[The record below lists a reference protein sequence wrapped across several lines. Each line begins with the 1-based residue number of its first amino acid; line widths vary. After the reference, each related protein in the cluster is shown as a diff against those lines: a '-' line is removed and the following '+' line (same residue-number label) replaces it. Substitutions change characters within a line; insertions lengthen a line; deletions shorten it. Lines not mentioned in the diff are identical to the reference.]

1 MCVYVNGLRYF
12 SSEHTITFLHNTEM
26 PPIHALAELR
36 KTSKAALTEYRAPPS
51 TYIYMYTQSH
61 IYNGPECHS
70 SSQLLTFFLPPPCSL
85 PFPHLL
91 CSSALSFTCFFFYFV
106 LLTFDLNVRFLAV
119 LGVRPLADPYSFR
132 CRLLW
137 FALLSYSPALY
148 LGVHSRVCVSIERQ
162 ARGALVRVM
171 G

>member
-70 SSQLLTFFLPPPCSL
+70 SSQLLTFFLPPPVL
-85 PFPHLL
+85 PP
-91 CSSALSFTCFFFYFV
+91 LS
-106 LLTFDLNVRFLAV
+106 
-119 LGVRPLADPYSFR
+119 PP
-132 CRLLW
+132 
-137 FALLSYSPALY
+137 ALLFSSLLHVLFLLFCAP
-148 LGVHSRVCVSIERQ
+148 HI
-162 ARGALVRVM
+162 
-171 G
+171 